1 MSQGHESVDL
11 VGDETVKH
19 IAVTSVLAALTAAF
33 AYVSIPLPGL
43 PAPVSFQVFGVYFA
57 GLLLG
62 VRWGGFSM
70 ALYLLVGIAGAPVFA
85 NGGAGLAYLLG
96 PTGGYLISYVVAAAV
111 VGAVVHRGLD
121 TRPLSEVS
129 LAVQAVALVAGLAVI
144 YGIGVPWLAVVV
156 DYGIVRAATV
166 GAAIFL
172 PGDLI
177 KIAATLGLVR
187 AGVLARERTGTP
199 T

>member
-1 MSQGHESVDL
+1 MSQRHESVDL

-19 IAVTSVLAALTAAF
+19 LAVASVLAALTAAF

-62 VRWGGFSM
+62 PRWGGFSM
-70 ALYLLVGIAGAPVFA
+70 ALYLLVGVAGAPVFS

-96 PTGGYLISYVVAAAV
+96 PTGGFLVGFLLAAV
-111 VGAVVHRGLD
+111 LIGVIVHRGLD
-121 TRPLSEVS
+121 PRPLSEVS
-129 LAVQAVALVAGLAVI
+129 VAVQAGALFAGLAVL
-144 YGIGVPWLAVVV
+144 YAVGVPWLAVST
-156 DYGIVRAATV
+156 DYGFVEAATV

-187 AGVLARERTGTP
+187 AGVLAREGTDAAA
-199 T
+199 